1 MGQAGRRVEG
11 PRCVAIV
18 GPFGSGKTTLL
29 EALLARTGAIN
40 KFGSVDSGGS
50 VGDASEEARA
60 HHMSVEANI
69 AERSSLKIPISLLI
83 VPARLS
89 SSLKA
94 FLLSLPL
101 ISPSLFANR
110 MRRKFLPCRSF

>member
-29 EALLARTGAIN
+29 EAILARTGAVN

-50 VGDASEEARA
+50 IGDGSDEARA

-69 AERSSLKIPISLLI
+69 AEAEFLDDTYTFIDCPGSVEFQFESQPALSAADIAVVVCEPDEKKI
-83 VPARLS
+83 
-89 SSLKA
+89 
-94 FLLSLPL
+94 
-101 ISPSLFANR
+101 
-110 MRRKFLPCRSF
+110 LPCRSF